1 MLKIVECPRDAMQ
14 GIDPFIPTEIKTAYI
29 NQLLKVGFDTVD
41 FGSFV
46 SDKVIPQMRD
56 TEQVLNGLDLSH
68 SRSKLLVIVA
78 NERGAQ
84 EAVKFEAIDY
94 LGFPFSISETFQK
107 RNTNSTILESIERVK
122 QIKKLCD
129 ASGKELVI
137 YISMGFGN
145 PYDEPWDA
153 QVVVKWTEQLVDMGI
168 QIIALS
174 DTIGVATPESISYLF
189 KNLIPRFPQV
199 EFGAHLHTHPYSWKE
214 KIDAAY
220 DNGCLRFDS
229 AIRGFGGC
237 PMAKDD
243 LVGNMSTENLTS
255 YFHRELAQID
265 LDFEA
270 FSDAL
275 RMTSQVFPSH

>member
-1 MLKIVECPRDAMQ
+1 
-14 GIDPFIPTEIKTAYI
+14 
-29 NQLLKVGFDTVD
+29 
-41 FGSFV
+41 
-46 SDKVIPQMRD
+46 
-56 TEQVLNGLDLSH
+56 
-68 SRSKLLVIVA
+68 
-78 NERGAQ
+78 
-84 EAVKFEAIDY
+84 
-94 LGFPFSISETFQK
+94 
-107 RNTNSTILESIERVK
+107 
-122 QIKKLCD
+122 
-129 ASGKELVI
+129 
-137 YISMGFGN
+137 
-145 PYDEPWDA
+145 
-153 QVVVKWTEQLVDMGI
+153 MGI
-168 QIIALS
+168 NIIALS

-189 KNLIPRFPQV
+189 KSLIPRFPNV

-220 DNGCLRFDS
+220 ENGCLRFDA

-275 RMTSQVFPSH
+275 RMTSQVFPS